1 MAWPLARA
9 TGRWRAAS
17 SLEPWSVGEDLIEVM
32 AGHGRI
38 CPHLHIPMQSGDDEI
53 LEAMGRGYTSA
64 DLVRVIERARA
75 AIPDLAVGTDVLCG
89 FPGET
94 DAAFDNTLAL
104 LRAINPFLVHAFP
117 YSSRPGTRAATMPG
131 QQSRQVARERVRVV
145 RSFGEEMFI
154 GFVEGQIGKVRE
166 VIVEERRSG
175 EINGLTDNFIRV
187 ALSGG
192 DPSPGALVDAR
203 LERGITSGRV
213 RATAIGQK

>member
-1 MAWPLARA
+1 M
-9 TGRWRAAS
+9 
-17 SLEPWSVGEDLIEVM
+17 
-32 AGHGRI
+32 
-38 CPHLHIPMQSGDDEI
+38 
-53 LEAMGRGYTSA
+53 
-64 DLVRVIERARA
+64 
-75 AIPDLAVGTDVLCG
+75 
-89 FPGET
+89 
-94 DAAFDNTLAL
+94 
-104 LRAINPFLVHAFP
+104 
-117 YSSRPGTRAATMPG
+117 
-131 QQSRQVARERVRVV
+131 V